1 MPEKLGIIFHW
12 KFHDYGR
19 FRVCPKRP
27 CRINTFLTENIAKVK
42 RVLPLFLPRIW
53 QPENQGFGSTKKN
66 TKPRP
71 CFFPVHANMLP
82 WPDRGGFGI
91 SPRGFFQPSSWDD
104 PLSRLFFMA
113 YGMTMASALQ
123 SRIPVYSGW
132 KCRSRLGFSTK
143 NGILVVTVILRG

>member
-1 MPEKLGIIFHW
+1 MDIKKYVCCLKVVPFQDVLNLRIIFHW

-82 WPDRGGFGI
+82 WAR
-91 SPRGFFQPSSWDD
+91 PRGFLYHPEAFFSRQVETTLWAGCFYGVWDD
-104 PLSRLFFMA
+104 YDFGLTIQDSSIFRLEM
-113 YGMTMASALQ
+113 Q
-123 SRIPVYSGW
+123 V
-132 KCRSRLGFSTK
+132 
-143 NGILVVTVILRG
+143 